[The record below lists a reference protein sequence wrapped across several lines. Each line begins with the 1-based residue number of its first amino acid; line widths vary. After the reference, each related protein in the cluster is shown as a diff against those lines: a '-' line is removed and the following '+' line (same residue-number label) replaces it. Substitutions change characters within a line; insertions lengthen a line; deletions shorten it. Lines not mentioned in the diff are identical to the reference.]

1 MKGTLQQEDITLRNI
16 YSPNQGALKYIKQIL
31 TELKRETDKNT
42 VIVGDLNITL
52 TAVHRS
58 TKQKIHKEI
67 SA

>member
-42 VIVGDLNITL
+42 VIVETL
-52 TAVHRS
+52 
-58 TKQKIHKEI
+58 I
-67 SA
+67 SH